1 MRAAWT
7 VNLSML
13 SERAISP
20 LPVMAS
26 AVKSSASSAFSC
38 IFSFPFRCM
47 TFMYSTPP
55 TLADTKPMA
64 ATVRPKLEPLT
75 KP

>member
-1 MRAAWT
+1 
-7 VNLSML
+7 ML
-13 SERAISP
+13 SLRGISP
-20 LPVMAS
+20 LPVMVS
-26 AVKSSASSAFSC
+26 AVRFSASSAFSA
-38 IFSFPFRCM
+38 IFSFPFLCI